1 MALILVKE
9 IVQDQGLV
17 VVAGKEGLDR
27 KVISSEVPRP
37 GLELAGFFEHFGY
50 ERIIVLG
57 RTELAYLGEQ
67 TAETRKVRLR
77 QLLFFNI
84 PPVCTIKIYTMSG
97 DLVKTIHHTDG
108 TSEEAWNQVTEYN
121 QLIYTGVYLYA
132 LESDMGN
139 KTGKFVVVRTST
151 EESAPQ

>member
-1 MALILVKE
+1 MALILVRE
-9 IVQDQGLV
+9 IVQDQNLI

-27 KVISSEVPRP
+27 KIISSEVHRP

-67 TAETRKVRLR
+67 QAETRKVRLR

-84 PPVCTIKIYTMSG
+84 PCIIFYYFLTIYYFCGLHST
-97 DLVKTIHHTDG
+97 LRAVIHHLL
-108 TSEEAWNQVTEYN
+108 
-121 QLIYTGVYLYA
+121 QL
-132 LESDMGN
+132 
-139 KTGKFVVVRTST
+139 
-151 EESAPQ
+151 

>member
-1 MALILVKE
+1 MALILVRE
-9 IVQDQGLV
+9 IVQDQGLL

-27 KVISSEVPRP
+27 KVISSEVHRP

-67 TAETRKVRLR
+67 SAEIRKVRLR

-84 PPVCTIKIYTMSG
+84 PCIIITIIIYKIKIICT
-97 DLVKTIHHTDG
+97 
-108 TSEEAWNQVTEYN
+108 
-121 QLIYTGVYLYA
+121 
-132 LESDMGN
+132 
-139 KTGKFVVVRTST
+139 
-151 EESAPQ
+151 